1 MKIKRR
7 ELIEWSIII
16 VVGATLYFT
25 GLHTQVLGQ
34 MQRVMLATGIITPD
48 LNEPQTPASY
58 QLTLE
63 DLEGNKIPFE
73 QFRGKK
79 VFLNFWA
86 TWCPPCIAEMPDIHD
101 LYEKVGDKTSFVMIS
116 MDKEKE
122 KARAFIENKEFT
134 FPVYFLASPLPS
146 VYDPHAIPTT
156 YVISPDGEIVV
167 TRHGMA
173 KYDTK
178 KFRKFLSEL

>member
-7 ELIEWSIII
+7 EVIEWSILI
-16 VVGATLYFT
+16 VVAATLYFT

-48 LNEPQTPASY
+48 LTEEQTPASY
-58 QLTLE
+58 WLTLE
-63 DLEGNKIPFE
+63 DLEGNKVHFE
-73 QFRGKK
+73 QFRGKTI
-79 VFLNFWA
+79 FLNFWA

-101 LYEKVGDKTSFVMIS
+101 LYKKVGDSTTFVMIS
-116 MDKEKE
+116 MDKERD
-122 KARAFIENKEFT
+122 KARAFVADKEFT
-134 FPVYFLASPLPS
+134 FPVYFLASSLPS
-146 VYDPHAIPTT
+146 VYETRAIPTT
-156 YVISPDGEIVV
+156 YVISPDGEIIV